1 MKTKEQRRA
10 EAEARKQ
17 RNAALRSTKKRLKE
31 VEAAL
36 EPAHKRYDE
45 LMQLMASEEL
55 YADAKRFDEAM
66 AEYNAL
72 KKKIPALEEEWLDL
86 SAKLEEGPD
95 A

>member
-1 MKTKEQRRA
+1 
-10 EAEARKQ
+10 
-17 RNAALRSTKKRLKE
+17 
-31 VEAAL
+31 
-36 EPAHKRYDE
+36 
-45 LMQLMASEEL
+45 MASEEL
-55 YADAKRFDEAM
+55 YADARRFDEAM